1 MINWTYHFIVA
12 VLFFWCGPCKF
23 ILDWTENIITLP
35 FELIEWTWRFV
46 LWVIDFAFVWWIKLF
61 FWEDDNDC
69 EEECECYEDDE
80 GEEQCDC
87 VEVCPEED
95 EDDDEDEDEDDEEE
109 DRRAQRWYNRNI

>member
-1 MINWTYHFIVA
+1 MQI
-12 VLFFWCGPCKF
+12 